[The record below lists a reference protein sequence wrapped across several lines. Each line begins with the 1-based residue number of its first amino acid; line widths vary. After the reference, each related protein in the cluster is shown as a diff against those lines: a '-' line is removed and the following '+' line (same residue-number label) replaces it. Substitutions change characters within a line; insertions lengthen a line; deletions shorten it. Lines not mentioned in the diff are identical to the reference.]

1 MNEATILV
9 TTHTKK
15 YNVPLDHID
24 DTYIQQCTDGV
35 ELERIYK
42 ELM

>member
-1 MNEATILV
+1 MNDTTVIH

-15 YNVPLDHID
+15 YNIPLSHID
-24 DTYIQQCTDGV
+24 HRYIELCTDEL

-42 ELM
+42 ELK

>member
-1 MNEATILV
+1 MNDATAVV
-9 TTHTKK
+9 TDHTKK
-15 YNVPLDHID
+15 YNIPLSHLEHR
-24 DTYIQQCTDGV
+24 YIQHCTDGI